1 MASPQS
7 ARPRRRPSSAPQQ
20 PQSRRKG
27 RRVLEGRTYATIDA
41 TGEEDDGSD
50 KDVELLSPQGGAG
63 PKRRVKFVE
72 GAAVAPFAPR
82 GSAQAAARFA
92 RTQCQHRFQVGTT
105 LRRGD
110 RLSPR
115 SPKCFR
121 PASAQ
126 ARFRRGPNGLLQIAY
141 APTTEVVAA
150 ARKFSW
156 EEEADL
162 AQQEALEAQGNEA
175 AGLKEHVKHIWLMY
189 QEQEAGKDEKDR
201 ALLMALQGPDEE
213 DKELAL
219 QNEMKLLKT
228 GEDAIA
234 FFAKHGDQSD
244 LQVIFCNPAPEEEGK
259 YKPYDLVVVDEQ
271 DRGAEFFMISPKG
284 IVHVCP
290 GKQSEHFTLTD
301 WMHQVMVFTVEW
313 FAPRDAPISVPLCK
327 GGDKWRTA
335 TITAATTKT
344 NTGYFDM
351 GTTACV
357 SDLRKADVPFGDL
370 GDSISQGQR
379 QGFAVNPDSLTQVQL
394 NVVPIPPSSTLQK
407 HGVEVVNIA
416 DFLKENGVSP
426 GSASVADHETRMA
439 VGKAMLSFLEQRFSR
454 EIIHLA
460 DTSRVSGGA
469 VYGEATVRHTGS
481 STLRNAHHVVH
492 VDKLWRGIARLTE
505 TSTMEEAIRATV
517 HAHWP
522 FSQQDFMERG
532 YGFEDYVRIVHAQDP
547 GVVNLWVSLTPGAV
561 WLNDEP
567 DVDRISAEMRVLV
580 TDRPAAGG
588 PHRPK
593 EVLVSMAFFRNY
605 LTAVWARAGAFCS
618 LCRVRAMASDLPAM
632 KWTRA
637 PPADFA
643 DGVTAGDAGSG
654 AASSVETLVT
664 LNSRRK
670 RGSRGGVR
678 PSSSDQQKRWRSG
691 AVPQPPSFDG
701 DIEADP
707 YCYRHYKHR
716 LQRWVEITKEYLPGN
731 EQALRALENL
741 KGEAETEMEEIED
754 SRYNV
759 DNGIELLLRDLER
772 SFGAKEM
779 FRQGG
784 TIREFE
790 SIGRL
795 QGESVHAFVRRF
807 RLMERKLKDNQVPE
821 YPEQAKVIKL
831 LDGLRLD
838 EKSVASLLL
847 AAGNKYDM
855 RAILNAISIQY
866 PAGMTITGLPR
877 LRLDRRGRG
886 RGVGSSA
893 STASTSSRPSL
904 SAKKWRHW
912 NTAWEPDAEFPEGE
926 FPVDQDYDE
935 APLPPLPEGPDPAEE
950 QGDPDDLYDEA
961 EVPDGEEGEWMDGDD
976 AAAYDE
982 GDDLQEL
989 MQSLTV
995 TSKRL
1000 ASLVQARG
1008 YYQTDGKGKG
1018 KGKKGFGKSKGKSK
1032 SKGKGRGK
1040 PSSSFGTGSGKAGK
1054 SSGGKGGKPRMPDA
1068 VHQQRLQGSLCL
1080 GCGSPDHWL
1089 KDCPSY
1095 SVQNAQLTSA
1105 AIDGL
1110 VLDAEGSASIW
1121 MVTAET
1127 LTGSELSL
1135 EHKKSDQDFYEA
1147 PPLSEFEPCIPPN
1160 PSVLLQY
1167 YQGSSSSYIIADTG
1181 CQRQVAGEGWH
1192 LQKCQEIEPLLRLEL
1207 LRLLVQFPMF
1217 LLALYTF
1224 ELCSAPL
1231 SCGCLLVV
1239 TWLLDS
1245 MSGDQMCL
1253 SGRHIMYQIVCL
1265 TSYIRTA
1272 LQARKLCLP
1281 SSFLPVRFLMPPPT
1295 WLVHWRRLLRNVLNF
1310 VFYVKQMVLLYSAT
1324 TLHSALKDRV
1334 MQTHLVIVPST
1345 ATTLLSTTAA
1355 MAAQESLQSQAYL
1368 KSPETCNHPSGMR
1381 AYGAAGIRVRICDL
1395 CGTRYVLMPSGT
1407 SVLATPKDS
1416 PSARLISALLN
1427 ILAGICASTS
1437 STTSSSAIFQGGSP
1451 EGSSEDGSPSQKHDA
1466 TLGRIEP
1473 AYSATE
1479 AMAWLGERPD
1489 EHDEHRYGSLPRGHG
1504 LVSGEEWVE
1513 PNWAMPDDYDH
1524 LEGSEGEQFDPNDLI
1539 PHQDYEDEEAMKS
1552 QCLRLGAYF
1561 ATLRE
1566 LLLKHKPFLTVYEF
1580 PCTLWSN
1587 VQHLNYDQATL
1598 DTMRQGQLG
1607 WIKEMVKT
1615 IQVVHQA
1622 YGGHFLL
1629 ENPAHTSFWQHPE
1642 ILRLHQLPR
1651 TELRVGHMCC
1661 YDLRDK
1667 DGALLKKPTGWLSD
1681 LPLMLECLDAKCPG
1695 TPSHVHGQVL
1705 GGNSRRSQVYTT
1717 TLATAVTRGLIAS
1730 LQEAGDE
1737 RFNRPQD
1744 PDTSSWCA
1752 DVSPVDLCLPAW
1764 EPPGESAQATIYFLD
1779 VNRHQDSWLPLLKE
1793 AESQLKDKVRPDKV
1807 IPVNSPFGEQLKAL
1821 VPWQVLRIQI
1831 CRTPMQRRLPLEV
1844 LQAGAKHRGA
1854 ALWLNDG
1861 SVSVEAESVSRI
1873 LAQSASRFSTPVR
1886 VSVFFF
1892 GTAPATSLDDA
1903 ANELPE
1909 AESKINQ
1916 KGEVD
1921 DSEVMKPHQ
1930 PGFRDISFPGLKGAP
1945 KWLLQVMRRLHTNLG
1960 HPSTA
1965 TMVRHL
1971 TASGAS
1977 EAAIQA
1983 ARHLRCEVCL
1993 RVQPPREPRP
2003 AKPFTARR
2011 FNDRLDLDV
2020 LWLKDISGR
2029 AHGYLSQVDEA
2040 TSYHVLSYMKDRSE
2054 EETMRLLVNG
2064 WFAFFGPPDEMLLDS
2079 DGSFRGF
2086 RFETLQA
2093 QCAVKVRY
2101 APADAHY
2108 QMGKVERH
2116 GQSIRY
2122 IVQRLVSQFAPLG
2135 PEELNVVVMMSAAA
2149 KNNLLRRAGSS
2160 PAQWVYGRNHKLPGS
2175 LLSSGGNVES
2185 CSLHDVD
2192 DSSRLRLI
2200 EQIRTK
2206 AMMLYH
2212 QFESDAALRA
2222 ALLRKPRPARGPF
2235 SEGQHVAYY
2244 RFKNPLD
2251 GEGTL
2256 EGYRRGVIVAVDGST
2271 LWIRNTR
2278 GRLISASKE
2287 QVRAVGGEEEWWAPS
2302 QDDLDLLKKSDQDL
2316 SDKHSSTAFRLPDGD
2331 VPRPSEDQSVAAEL
2345 DFQLR
2350 AVSPGPRPVLDALGQ
2365 PVLDAAG
2372 QMVPAVS
2379 APAMLPPLMLVPP
2392 TPRSKVPSTP
2402 RSRGRSRSKTP
2413 ARRSLQSVPEQQ
2425 ALPPEQQ
2432 ALPPEQQA
2440 LPPEQ
2445 QALPPEQQAL
2455 PPEQQALPP
2464 EQQALPESSGYVPM
2478 PQVSG
2483 GHATV
2488 PMPQVSSGGGQDQPG
2503 SQETSRQVSSGSAGV
2518 RRSSLG
2524 TSQMERD
2531 LESLMGQMPS
2541 ESSRGTKRPAEVS
2554 PEPPVSTQ
2562 PRRVSEAEQATAES
2576 LLLFCQDCGEQHRIS
2591 NDGVDSCS
2599 RCLSTRTVSSPMHV
2613 LSWFDEVKERE
2624 ALEQRFENRI
2634 TSSLLS
2640 TSCTTSSS
2648 FVNEFNNHCGQEL
2661 ANAPSRE
2668 VFRLDVLRRHGRDE
2682 AHRVGWDGSPPEL
2695 QEMFKGNSFLTAAHF
2710 FGDHNADA
2718 TMPCASFTVPSVSTT
2733 SWTTSQQSTSA
2744 SESLARQLREARDFS
2759 PSTLHQLLDA
2769 VDFPVN
2775 KRTCLN
2781 DGSGGF
2787 LLGLYSHGGF
2797 TGVTRASK
2805 SHRQLSA
2812 YILDYFRFHGM
2823 QGQATSLY
2831 ISRNATAKCHRDS
2844 HNLRGSLNWVTSV
2857 GNFSGG
2863 ALWVECKSDSP
2874 PSNAVY
2880 KEVNGVKVPGFLTN
2894 TKNQVLSFR
2903 PDCYHETQPFK
2914 GDRYNLV
2921 AYTTRSLPE
2930 ASEAVRK
2937 KLRRMGFLL
2946 SIPAESAWSA
2956 EVTGLLPP
2964 QPAWLDSP
2972 VSEAYPARA
2981 WKPPGEGETM
2991 AMDTSGDEAHDGVQE
3006 PPSRAQR
3013 QALKKE
3019 LPWQAMSETEVPQFV
3034 QAVIDEWIHTYRY
3047 SAEIRQ
3053 YCPDQAVTEWN
3064 NPSLLYKLSDPHWFG
3079 MVSSHLGPMPVV
3091 VPRGSG
3097 RPYSGHWS
3105 PRIRQHDDWTLTVDQ
3120 ASYIAE
3126 VPITK
3131 ISLAPEEK
3139 LRDHPEM
3146 ITEFRSG
3153 IGSLQWLAGTTRG
3166 DIAADTSLLQKP
3178 PSQLTVADLVEV
3190 NNVLRY
3196 VRATRD
3202 ACYKVIPISFD
3213 DMLLIAYGD
3222 SAWANAPGG
3231 KSQGGLVVAATSK
3244 SVLQVPQRASLL
3256 EWKSYRHQRVL
3267 RSTLAAEAASLDKA
3281 EDYGNFIATMLSEM
3295 VDGRYSTTQR
3305 DIPLIEVVPV
3315 TDARSLWD
3323 AIHRLSTSFAEK
3335 RVEISI
3341 ATLRQQCRALR
3352 WVPTEQQ
3359 LADVLTKRSRPL
3371 RDSFRKWMSDPWLIF
3386 GCGGVGGYF
3395 GARIAQVP
3403 GQKVSY
3409 IVRNKALA
3417 ALKEHGVRITSICG
3431 DVQIPAA
3438 DLGPTLDSQN
3448 LDKEVPKA
3456 HKQWPS
3462 GLFEF

>member
-1 MASPQS
+1 
-7 ARPRRRPSSAPQQ
+7 
-20 PQSRRKG
+20 
-27 RRVLEGRTYATIDA
+27 
-41 TGEEDDGSD
+41 
-50 KDVELLSPQGGAG
+50 
-63 PKRRVKFVE
+63 
-72 GAAVAPFAPR
+72 
-82 GSAQAAARFA
+82 
-92 RTQCQHRFQVGTT
+92 
-105 LRRGD
+105 
-110 RLSPR
+110 
-115 SPKCFR
+115 
-121 PASAQ
+121 
-126 ARFRRGPNGLLQIAY
+126 
-141 APTTEVVAA
+141 
-150 ARKFSW
+150 
-156 EEEADL
+156 
-162 AQQEALEAQGNEA
+162 
-175 AGLKEHVKHIWLMY
+175 
-189 QEQEAGKDEKDR
+189 
-201 ALLMALQGPDEE
+201 
-213 DKELAL
+213 
-219 QNEMKLLKT
+219 
-228 GEDAIA
+228 
-234 FFAKHGDQSD
+234 
-244 LQVIFCNPAPEEEGK
+244 
-259 YKPYDLVVVDEQ
+259 
-271 DRGAEFFMISPKG
+271 
-284 IVHVCP
+284 
-290 GKQSEHFTLTD
+290 
-301 WMHQVMVFTVEW
+301 
-313 FAPRDAPISVPLCK
+313 
-327 GGDKWRTA
+327 
-335 TITAATTKT
+335 
-344 NTGYFDM
+344 
-351 GTTACV
+351 
-357 SDLRKADVPFGDL
+357 
-370 GDSISQGQR
+370 
-379 QGFAVNPDSLTQVQL
+379 
-394 NVVPIPPSSTLQK
+394 
-407 HGVEVVNIA
+407 
-416 DFLKENGVSP
+416 
-426 GSASVADHETRMA
+426 
-439 VGKAMLSFLEQRFSR
+439 
-454 EIIHLA
+454 
-460 DTSRVSGGA
+460 
-469 VYGEATVRHTGS
+469 
-481 STLRNAHHVVH
+481 
-492 VDKLWRGIARLTE
+492 
-505 TSTMEEAIRATV
+505 
-517 HAHWP
+517 
-522 FSQQDFMERG
+522 
-532 YGFEDYVRIVHAQDP
+532 
-547 GVVNLWVSLTPGAV
+547 
-561 WLNDEP
+561 
-567 DVDRISAEMRVLV
+567 
-580 TDRPAAGG
+580 
-588 PHRPK
+588 
-593 EVLVSMAFFRNY
+593 
-605 LTAVWARAGAFCS
+605 
-618 LCRVRAMASDLPAM
+618 
-632 KWTRA
+632 
-637 PPADFA
+637 
-643 DGVTAGDAGSG
+643 
-654 AASSVETLVT
+654 
-664 LNSRRK
+664 
-670 RGSRGGVR
+670 
-678 PSSSDQQKRWRSG
+678 
-691 AVPQPPSFDG
+691 
-701 DIEADP
+701 
-707 YCYRHYKHR
+707 
-716 LQRWVEITKEYLPGN
+716 
-731 EQALRALENL
+731 
-741 KGEAETEMEEIED
+741 
-754 SRYNV
+754 
-759 DNGIELLLRDLER
+759 
-772 SFGAKEM
+772 
-779 FRQGG
+779 
-784 TIREFE
+784 
-790 SIGRL
+790 
-795 QGESVHAFVRRF
+795 
-807 RLMERKLKDNQVPE
+807 
-821 YPEQAKVIKL
+821 
-831 LDGLRLD
+831 
-838 EKSVASLLL
+838 
-847 AAGNKYDM
+847 
-855 RAILNAISIQY
+855 
-866 PAGMTITGLPR
+866 
-877 LRLDRRGRG
+877 
-886 RGVGSSA
+886 
-893 STASTSSRPSL
+893 
-904 SAKKWRHW
+904 
-912 NTAWEPDAEFPEGE
+912 
-926 FPVDQDYDE
+926 
-935 APLPPLPEGPDPAEE
+935 
-950 QGDPDDLYDEA
+950 
-961 EVPDGEEGEWMDGDD
+961 
-976 AAAYDE
+976 
-982 GDDLQEL
+982 
-989 MQSLTV
+989 
-995 TSKRL
+995 
-1000 ASLVQARG
+1000 
-1008 YYQTDGKGKG
+1008 
-1018 KGKKGFGKSKGKSK
+1018 
-1032 SKGKGRGK
+1032 
-1040 PSSSFGTGSGKAGK
+1040 
-1054 SSGGKGGKPRMPDA
+1054 
-1068 VHQQRLQGSLCL
+1068 
-1080 GCGSPDHWL
+1080 
-1089 KDCPSY
+1089 
-1095 SVQNAQLTSA
+1095 
-1105 AIDGL
+1105 
-1110 VLDAEGSASIW
+1110 
-1121 MVTAET
+1121 
-1127 LTGSELSL
+1127 
-1135 EHKKSDQDFYEA
+1135 
-1147 PPLSEFEPCIPPN
+1147 
-1160 PSVLLQY
+1160 
-1167 YQGSSSSYIIADTG
+1167 
-1181 CQRQVAGEGWH
+1181 
-1192 LQKCQEIEPLLRLEL
+1192 
-1207 LRLLVQFPMF
+1207 
-1217 LLALYTF
+1217 
-1224 ELCSAPL
+1224 
-1231 SCGCLLVV
+1231 
-1239 TWLLDS
+1239 
-1245 MSGDQMCL
+1245 
-1253 SGRHIMYQIVCL
+1253 
-1265 TSYIRTA
+1265 
-1272 LQARKLCLP
+1272 
-1281 SSFLPVRFLMPPPT
+1281 
-1295 WLVHWRRLLRNVLNF
+1295 
-1310 VFYVKQMVLLYSAT
+1310 
-1324 TLHSALKDRV
+1324 
-1334 MQTHLVIVPST
+1334 
-1345 ATTLLSTTAA
+1345 
-1355 MAAQESLQSQAYL
+1355 
-1368 KSPETCNHPSGMR
+1368 
-1381 AYGAAGIRVRICDL
+1381 
-1395 CGTRYVLMPSGT
+1395 
-1407 SVLATPKDS
+1407 
-1416 PSARLISALLN
+1416 
-1427 ILAGICASTS
+1427 
-1437 STTSSSAIFQGGSP
+1437 
-1451 EGSSEDGSPSQKHDA
+1451 
-1466 TLGRIEP
+1466 
-1473 AYSATE
+1473 
-1479 AMAWLGERPD
+1479 
-1489 EHDEHRYGSLPRGHG
+1489 
-1504 LVSGEEWVE
+1504 
-1513 PNWAMPDDYDH
+1513 
-1524 LEGSEGEQFDPNDLI
+1524 
-1539 PHQDYEDEEAMKS
+1539 MKS

-2040 TSYHVLSYMKDRSE
+2040 TSYHVMSYMKDRSE

-2064 WFAFFGPPDEMLLDS
+2064 WFAFFGQPDEMLLDS

-2244 RFKNPLD
+2244 RFKNSLD

-2413 ARRSLQSVPEQQ
+2413 ARRSLQSV
-2425 ALPPEQQ
+2425 PEQQ

-3034 QAVIDEWIHTYRY
+3034 QAVIDEWTEWQKWSSCRPVHVDLRKIDASLILRSRVCFRWKPRSEGGYKPKARIVVAGFKDPHLPLLSRDSPVLSRSGLHCILQWATTLKVPLHSGDCK
-3047 SAEIRQ
+3047 SAFLQGAADEERPEAIFMRA
-3053 YCPDQAVTEWN
+3053 PNDPISLQAVTEWN
-3064 NPSLLYKLSDPHWFG
+3064 NPSLLYKLSA
-3079 MVSSHLGPMPVV
+3079 PV
-3091 VPRGSG
+3091 
-3097 RPYSGHWS
+3097 
-3105 PRIRQHDDWTLTVDQ
+3105 
-3120 ASYIAE
+3120 
-3126 VPITK
+3126 
-3131 ISLAPEEK
+3131 
-3139 LRDHPEM
+3139 
-3146 ITEFRSG
+3146 
-3153 IGSLQWLAGTTRG
+3153 
-3166 DIAADTSLLQKP
+3166 
-3178 PSQLTVADLVEV
+3178 
-3190 NNVLRY
+3190 
-3196 VRATRD
+3196 
-3202 ACYKVIPISFD
+3202 
-3213 DMLLIAYGD
+3213 YGQ
-3222 SAWANAPGG
+3222 ANAPRRWYVHVARTLT
-3231 KSQGGLVVAATSK
+3231 GLGWSPHT
-3244 SVLQVPQRASLL
+3244 LDPCLWL
-3256 EWKSYRHQRVL
+3256 YR
-3267 RSTLAAEAASLDKA
+3267 E
-3281 EDYGNFIATMLSEM
+3281 E
-3295 VDGRYSTTQR
+3295 VDGLTQ
-3305 DIPLIEVVPV
+3305 V
-3315 TDARSLWD
+3315 T
-3323 AIHRLSTSFAEK
+3323 
-3335 RVEISI
+3335 
-3341 ATLRQQCRALR
+3341 
-3352 WVPTEQQ
+3352 
-3359 LADVLTKRSRPL
+3359 
-3371 RDSFRKWMSDPWLIF
+3371 
-3386 GCGGVGGYF
+3386 
-3395 GARIAQVP
+3395 
-3403 GQKVSY
+3403 
-3409 IVRNKALA
+3409 
-3417 ALKEHGVRITSICG
+3417 GVR
-3431 DVQIPAA
+3431 
-3438 DLGPTLDSQN
+3438 
-3448 LDKEVPKA
+3448 
-3456 HKQWPS
+3456 
-3462 GLFEF
+3462 EFGNMMTGH